1 MLDSYW
7 FAKRAG
13 SEGTSVTT
21 LPGGANLGELD
32 DLMYFMKK
40 LYRALKIP
48 SSRLDPQD
56 TFKDGQ
62 EILREELKFARFIIR
77 LQQQIASGFK
87 NGFITHLQLKGLW
100 SDFKLKEQHF
110 DLEFNVPTNFYEL
123 RESQKMEMKVNNF
136 NNMANNQ
143 SISPSY
149 AQKKYLGWSDIDV
162 KANRE
167 FLRRDKEFAWELA
180 QIEQAGPDWKA
191 VVNAQAAAAVEPG
204 GLGGGSSTSGGGST
218 PPPFVG
224 GPAPTGAP
232 EPAGG
237 EAPSPEAGAP
247 EAETPAP
254 TPAAGT

>member
-1 MLDSYW
+1 M
-7 FAKRAG
+7 
-13 SEGTSVTT
+13 
-21 LPGGANLGELD
+21 
-32 DLMYFMKK
+32 
-40 LYRALKIP
+40 YRALKIP

-77 LQQQIASGFK
+77 MQQQVAAGFK

-123 RESQKMEMKVNNF
+123 RESQKLEMKVQNF
-136 NNMANNQ
+136 GTMSSNQ

-167 FLRRDKEFAWELA
+167 FLRKDKEFAWELA
-180 QIEQAGPDWKA
+180 QIEQAGPNWRQA
-191 VVNAQAAAAVEPG
+191 LQAQAAAMAPAGEIG
-204 GLGGGSSTSGGGST
+204 GGAPMAGGGGGGSA

-224 GPAPTGAP
+224 GPAPI
-232 EPAGG
+232 GG
-237 EAPSPEAGAP
+237 EAPTPGAEAPAPEGAPEAGA
-247 EAETPAP
+247 AP
-254 TPAAGT
+254 TPEAGA